1 MSPIEDKLFKL
12 QTGLGSLITPP
23 HPPPLF
29 KSKEKGDD
37 FNQTGALR
45 QCEI

>member
-12 QTGLGSLITPP
+12 QTGLGSLIT
-23 HPPPLF
+23 PPLF